1 MTRFILD
8 KGVREVAKTSRAAA
22 SLSEADAKVAN
33 FSYEEARSRL
43 VDIVSTLEQGS
54 LPLEDML
61 AHWELGEALARRCQ
75 TLLDGARERL
85 DARANEDTN
94 NATSDEEGGEI

>member
-1 MTRFILD
+1 M
-8 KGVREVAKTSRAAA
+8 AKTPQETAA
-22 SLSEADAKVAN
+22 LSDVDAKVAS

-75 TLLDGARERL
+75 ALLDGARERL
-85 DARANEDTN
+85 DARTSDTEN
-94 NATSDEEGGEI
+94 NTAIDEEGGES

>member
-1 MTRFILD
+1 M
-8 KGVREVAKTSRAAA
+8 AKAPQEKDA
-22 SLSEADAKVAN
+22 LSDVDAKVAS

-85 DARANEDTN
+85 DAR
-94 NATSDEEGGEI
+94 TSDEEGGES

>member
-1 MTRFILD
+1 M
-8 KGVREVAKTSRAAA
+8 AKTPQETRA
-22 SLSEADAKVAN
+22 LSDVDAKVAA

-75 TLLDGARERL
+75 ALLDGARERL
-85 DARANEDTN
+85 DARTGDSD
-94 NATSDEEGGEI
+94 NAAVNDERGGES

>member
-1 MTRFILD
+1 M
-8 KGVREVAKTSRAAA
+8 AKTPQETST
-22 SLSEADAKVAN
+22 LSDVDAKVAA

-75 TLLDGARERL
+75 ALLDGARERL
-85 DARANEDTN
+85 DARTNEGANS
-94 NATSDEEGGEI
+94 ATSDEEGGEI

>member
-1 MTRFILD
+1 M
-8 KGVREVAKTSRAAA
+8 AKTPQGTNA
-22 SLSEADAKVAN
+22 LSEVDAKVAS

-75 TLLDGARERL
+75 ALLDGARERL
-85 DARANEDTN
+85 DARTNGTDNGDNGTDDT
-94 NATSDEEGGEI
+94 AISEEGGES

>member
-1 MTRFILD
+1 M
-8 KGVREVAKTSRAAA
+8 AKATQA
-22 SLSEADAKVAN
+22 SIQLSEADAKVAG

-75 TLLDGARERL
+75 SLLDGARERL
-85 DARANEDTN
+85 DARTN
-94 NATSDEEGGEI
+94 GTSDTADLEEGGE

>member
-1 MTRFILD
+1 M
-8 KGVREVAKTSRAAA
+8 AKTPQETST
-22 SLSEADAKVAN
+22 LSDVDAKVAA

-75 TLLDGARERL
+75 ALLDGARERL
-85 DARANEDTN
+85 DARTNEGADEGAS
-94 NATSDEEGGEI
+94 ATSDKEGGEI

>member
-1 MTRFILD
+1 M
-8 KGVREVAKTSRAAA
+8 AKATQA
-22 SLSEADAKVAN
+22 SIQLSEADAKVAG

-75 TLLDGARERL
+75 SLLDGARERL
-85 DARANEDTN
+85 DARTN
-94 NATSDEEGGEI
+94 GTSDTADLEEGGES

>member
-1 MTRFILD
+1 M
-8 KGVREVAKTSRAAA
+8 AKTPQETTT
-22 SLSEADAKVAN
+22 LSDVDAKVAA

-85 DARANEDTN
+85 DARADDTAGSTAST
-94 NATSDEEGGEI
+94 ATDEEGGEI

>member
-1 MTRFILD
+1 M
-8 KGVREVAKTSRAAA
+8 AKTPQETAA
-22 SLSEADAKVAN
+22 LSEVDAKVAS

-75 TLLDGARERL
+75 ALLDGARERL
-85 DARANEDTN
+85 DARTSDTEN
-94 NATSDEEGGEI
+94 DTAIDEEGGES

>member
-1 MTRFILD
+1 M
-8 KGVREVAKTSRAAA
+8 AKTPQETST
-22 SLSEADAKVAN
+22 LSDVDAKVAA

-75 TLLDGARERL
+75 TLLDSARERL
-85 DARANEDTN
+85 DARET
-94 NATSDEEGGEI
+94 EGGES

>member
-1 MTRFILD
+1 MADVEPQAT
-8 KGVREVAKTSRAAA
+8 A
-22 SLSEADAKVAN
+22 SLSNADTSTPSEADAKVAT
-33 FSYEEARSRL
+33 FTYEEARSRL

-61 AHWELGEALARRCQ
+61 AHWELGKALARRCQ

-85 DARANEDTN
+85 EAQTAD
-94 NATSDEEGGEI
+94 EGGGES

>member
-1 MTRFILD
+1 M
-8 KGVREVAKTSRAAA
+8 AKTLQDTAA
-22 SLSEADAKVAN
+22 LSEVDAKVAS

-75 TLLDGARERL
+75 ALLDGARERL
-85 DARANEDTN
+85 DARTNGADNGTDDT
-94 NATSDEEGGEI
+94 AISEEGGES

>member
-1 MTRFILD
+1 MPT
-8 KGVREVAKTSRAAA
+8 KKAAA
-22 SLSEADAKVAN
+22 SADAIDAKVAG

-54 LPLEDML
+54 LPLEDAL
-61 AHWELGEALARRCQ
+61 AQWELGEALARRCQ

-85 DARANEDTN
+85 DQAAAAEKD
-94 NATSDEEGGEI
+94 AAE

>member
-1 MTRFILD
+1 M
-8 KGVREVAKTSRAAA
+8 AKTPQGTTA
-22 SLSEADAKVAN
+22 LSDVDAKVAA

-85 DARANEDTN
+85 DARADDTAGSTAST
-94 NATSDEEGGEI
+94 ATDEEGGEI

>member
-1 MTRFILD
+1 MPT
-8 KGVREVAKTSRAAA
+8 KKAA
-22 SLSEADAKVAN
+22 SSADDIDAKVAG

-43 VDIVSTLEQGS
+43 VDIVSTLEQGA
-54 LPLEDML
+54 LPLEDAL

-85 DARANEDTN
+85 DEAVAAEKD
-94 NATSDEEGGEI
+94 NAE

>member
-1 MTRFILD
+1 M
-8 KGVREVAKTSRAAA
+8 AKTPQETVT
-22 SLSEADAKVAN
+22 LSDVDAKVVA

-75 TLLDGARERL
+75 ALLDGARERL
-85 DARANEDTN
+85 DARTNEG
-94 NATSDEEGGEI
+94 AHSAISDEEGGES

>member
-1 MTRFILD
+1 MANT
-8 KGVREVAKTSRAAA
+8 KPQASA
-22 SLSEADAKVAN
+22 SLSEADAKVAA
-33 FSYEEARSRL
+33 FTYEEARSRL

-75 TLLDGARERL
+75 ALLDGARERL
-85 DARANEDTN
+85 DARADN
-94 NATSDEEGGEI
+94 DEEGGES

>member
-1 MTRFILD
+1 M
-8 KGVREVAKTSRAAA
+8 AKTPHETAA
-22 SLSEADAKVAN
+22 LSDVDAKVAS

-75 TLLDGARERL
+75 ALLDGARERL
-85 DARANEDTN
+85 DARTN
-94 NATSDEEGGEI
+94 GTSSTNDGTHDATNDKEGGES

>member
-1 MTRFILD
+1 M
-8 KGVREVAKTSRAAA
+8 AKTPHETAT
-22 SLSEADAKVAN
+22 LSDVDAKVAS

-75 TLLDGARERL
+75 ALLDGARERL
-85 DARANEDTN
+85 DARTNSTSSTNDGTHDAANDK
-94 NATSDEEGGEI
+94 EGGES